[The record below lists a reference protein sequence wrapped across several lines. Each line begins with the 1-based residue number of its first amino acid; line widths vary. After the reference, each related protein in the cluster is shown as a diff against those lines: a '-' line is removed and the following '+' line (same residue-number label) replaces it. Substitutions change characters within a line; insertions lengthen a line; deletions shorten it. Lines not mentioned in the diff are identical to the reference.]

1 MGNFFNESTG
11 NLQSNFTEE
20 LMMKFCNLIFGLF
33 LLSSAQST
41 AVQAQSTSEQMRYAQ
56 QRQQW
61 RSREIQG
68 DVHSRM
74 DAARKRMEEAR
85 NSSSNR
91 STSSFGNSS
100 ITPKYPK
107 SDTTSHLTGSSQTS
121 LKFDPI
127 PIPKITKY
135 PGNPEYLS
143 TSSSSGNFYGSIAKM
158 LFVTRDAPR
167 QVYSFYAKDLP
178 GHGWKFNTSKC
189 DGQKLVAIH
198 EKDNR
203 QVTIKYA
210 PTAGGTTV
218 ELDYSQAMLLTGKD
232 PLSNLGKSSNL
243 SNLGNNER
251 VKMNNSAFSGMILP
265 GTNLDSNERIRRGLK

>member
-1 MGNFFNESTG
+1 MILIGNFFNESTG

-20 LMMKFCNLIFGLF
+20 LMMKLRNLIFGLF
-33 LLSSAQST
+33 VLSNAQST

-56 QRQQW
+56 QQQKW
-61 RSREIQG
+61 RSQEIHN

-85 NSSSNR
+85 IGSSSSFTN
-91 STSSFGNSS
+91 STL
-100 ITPKYPK
+100 TAPKFPK
-107 SDTTSHLTGSSQTS
+107 SDTTSHMSGSSQPS
-121 LKFDPI
+121 LKFDPV
-127 PIPKITKY
+127 PITNITKY

-158 LFVTRDAPR
+158 LFVTRDVPR

-178 GHGWKFNTSKC
+178 QHGWKFNTSKC
-189 DGQKLVAIH
+189 NGQKLVAVH

-218 ELDYSQAMLLTGKD
+218 ELDYSQALLLSGKD
-232 PLSNLGKSSNL
+232 PLSNLGKSGNL

-251 VKMNNSAFSGMILP
+251 VKMNNSSFKGIILP
-265 GTNLDSNERIRRGLK
+265 GSNLDSNERIQRGLK